1 MRKSIIVLLILSIF
15 FICIPTYSKALTLT
29 EIFDSGDRFLGE
41 ASGTALFDEDSETE
55 AINTIYWLALGIAVI
70 AAVIIG
76 MVIGIQ
82 FITSGASGQA
92 KVKEKLIPFCVGCVV
107 AFGAFGIWKFTL
119 NILNSTFPDE
129 SSSYTSTQPDSSGGS
144 SHQSSGSGSHG
155 GGGQHR

>member
-29 EIFDSGDRFLGE
+29 EVFEGGDRFLGK
-41 ASGTALFDEDSETE
+41 ASDKQLFDEDNETE
-55 AINTIYWLALGIAVI
+55 AINTIYWIALGIAVA

-76 MVIGIQ
+76 MVLGIQ

-129 SSSYTSTQPDSSGGS
+129 SSSYTSTQPDSSTQSSGGS
-144 SHQSSGSGSHG
+144 SQGGHG